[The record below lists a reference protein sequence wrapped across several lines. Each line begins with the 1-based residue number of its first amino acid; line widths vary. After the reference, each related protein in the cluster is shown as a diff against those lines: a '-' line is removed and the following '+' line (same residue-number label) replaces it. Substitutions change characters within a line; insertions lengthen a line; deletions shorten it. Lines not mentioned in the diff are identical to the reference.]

1 MHRENTAMGL
11 GPKWEMFFRAAD
23 QLAWSVCAQLCSRE
37 EEQFYWKVLP
47 NSLLLGC
54 SSESQNKAR

>member
-1 MHRENTAMGL
+1 MHRENTVMGL

-37 EEQFYWKVLP
+37 EEQCYWEVLP

-54 SSESQNKAR
+54 S